1 MSSTVLKRKKPS
13 ARIKENISDRFVY
26 AIILVLLGIIS
37 LVMLYPLLFVLSAS
51 LSDPTMV
58 NAGKVWLFPVG
69 LQFKGYEAVFQS
81 KWVLVGYRNSLY
93 YLICGTALDIFVTFT
108 GAYALSR
115 RDIYGRKILTFFIV
129 FTMWF
134 NGGLIPTF
142 LVVRGI
148 GLMDTPLALVI
159 LGAVSAYNFIICRT
173 FIQNSIPGELQ
184 EAARIDG
191 CSDFGLCWR
200 IVFPLSGPVLAI
212 LALYYGLSH
221 WNSYFPAL
229 MYLNNRNYQPLQI
242 FLREILLQ
250 NEFVDLNSVDLKSV
264 QELAQMTK
272 IMKYSLIVVAS
283 LPMLALYPFLQRYFV
298 KGIMVGSL
306 KG

>member
-1 MSSTVLKRKKPS
+1 MSQKNALK
-13 ARIKENISDRFVY
+13 IKDTASDRVFI
-26 AIILVLLGIIS
+26 AIIYILLGLIALI
-37 LVMLYPLLFVLSAS
+37 VLYPLIFVLSAS
-51 LSDPTMV
+51 VSDPNAV
-58 NAGKVWLFPVG
+58 NAGKVWLLPVG
-69 LQFKGYEAVFQS
+69 FQLKGYTMVFSS
-81 KWVLVGYRNSLY
+81 KWVLVGYRNSLF
-93 YLICGTALDIFVTFT
+93 YLLLGTVLDIFVTFT

-115 RDIYGRKILTFFIV
+115 RDIYGRKLLTFFIV

-142 LVVRGI
+142 LVVRSV
-148 GLMDTPLALVI
+148 GLVDSPLALVI
-159 LGAVSAYNFIICRT
+159 LGAVSAYNFVICRT

-200 IVFPLSGPVLAI
+200 IVFPLSGPVIAI
-212 LALYYGLSH
+212 LALYYGLGH

-229 MYLNNRNYQPLQI
+229 MYLNRREWQPLQI

-250 NEFVDLNSVDLKSV
+250 NEFVDLEASVDLKSV
-264 QELAQMTK
+264 QELARMTK
-272 IMKYSLIVVAS
+272 IMKYSLIVIAS
-283 LPMLALYPFLQRYFV
+283 FPMLILYPFLQRYFV
-298 KGIMVGSL
+298 QGVMIGSL